1 VLPDTFQTRV
11 EANIKDKRKTFIAE
25 EYYDY
30 SNKKAK
36 LKITGDDET
45 IIDFFDYKYDQVF
58 HIFGSTYSSL
68 NIIV

>member
-1 VLPDTFQTRV
+1 MLPDTFQTRV
-11 EANIKDKRKTFIAE
+11 EANIKDKQKTFIAE